1 MAAASRSNWN
11 GLAAVIAALVGFLA
25 LMVSAYTAY
34 IQRQQ
39 TRAQV
44 WPRLLVGDR
53 PADRLVVIYNKGM
66 GPAIVR
72 SVQVYVDGRPQP
84 DWDHVVAAQGYKL
97 SAPPKSSTIGSVV
110 ISPGEELHLLR
121 FASDADFTQ
130 AIYGD
135 KSAELRICYCSV
147 LNDCWVMDDRQK
159 NPAFRVV
166 EVESCPVDAAVDFTE

>member
-1 MAAASRSNWN
+1 MAAASRSSWN

-72 SVQVYVDGRPQP
+72 SVQVYVAGHPQP
-84 DWDHVVAAQGYKL
+84 DWDHVAAAQGLKF

-121 FASDADFTQ
+121 YASDTDFTQ
-130 AIYGD
+130 AVYAE
-135 KSAELRICYCSV
+135 KAAELRICYCSV
-147 LNDCWVMDDRQK
+147 LDDCWVMDDRQQ
-159 NPAFRVV
+159 NPALRVT
-166 EVESCPVDAAVDFTE
+166 EAKNCPVDPASDFTE